1 MEQLASREQ
10 SQKLVPEQPYGRNDD
25 YYKRMYNIRSNHVF
39 YDGNGIA
46 HFPNENNKPKEPT
59 PFPKPGERTDFYVP
73 GNIQRSFQTEFEWPA
88 TYEEAIEFGYFS
100 APPRTVEDI
109 TNIINQGCL
118 EYREN
123 SRKDMTAKEFT
134 ENWVLRNWKSFM
146 SKYEFEQKVLD
157 NWERLFNENDPLQNW
172 ENLLR
177 EHILKPQ
184 YPSNPIIYF
193 EEQKHERVR
202 DLDRIHAKVSA
213 RVRKRFEER
222 IFRRN

>member
-1 MEQLASREQ
+1 MEQLDSREQ
-10 SQKLVPEQPYGRNDD
+10 SNKLVPEQPSGSSKHGRNDD

-46 HFPNENNKPKEPT
+46 HFPNKNNKPKEPT
-59 PFPKPGERTDFYVP
+59 PFPKPGERTDFYVQ
-73 GNIQRSFQTEFEWPA
+73 GYIQRSFQTECKWPE
-88 TYEEAIEFGYFS
+88 TYEEAIDFGYFS
-100 APPRTVEDI
+100 DAPRTVEDI
-109 TNIINQGCL
+109 TNIINQGHL

-123 SRKDMTAKEFT
+123 SRKDMTAQEFT
-134 ENWVLRNWKSFM
+134 ESWVLRNWKSFM

-157 NWERLFNENDPLQNW
+157 NWE
-172 ENLLR
+172 NLLR
-177 EHILKPQ
+177 EHVLKPK

>member
-10 SQKLVPEQPYGRNDD
+10 SQKLVPEQPYGKNDD

-88 TYEEAIEFGYFS
+88 TYEEAIEVGYFS

-109 TNIINQGCL
+109 TNIINQGHL

-123 SRKDMTAKEFT
+123 SRKDMTAQEFT
-134 ENWVLRNWKSFM
+134 ESWVLRNWKSFM

-157 NWERLFNENDPLQNW
+157 NWE
-172 ENLLR
+172 NLLR
-177 EHILKPQ
+177 EHVLKPK